1 MLVFCF
7 KDALH
12 RAASGTYI
20 LFPCA
25 YTAQLFCFHIRI
37 VFRHPARLARST
49 VVTLL
54 KHPVKKLLIKEAM
67 PLHDLLYRIVR
78 VQQILIDIIEPHLI
92 YIAHKR
98 STGALLKEP
107 AEVFPVEPQFIRR
120 FLQRHFFPVVMIHIR
135 TDLLQPLHIARPRLR
150 CHQGDRFGKM
160 FHQTCQQFQN
170 PRRAF

>member
-7 KDALH
+7 KDASH

-20 LFPCA
+20 LPPA
-25 YTAQLFCFHIRI
+25 YTARLFCFHIRI

-98 STGALLKEP
+98 AAGALLKEP
-107 AEVFPVEPQFIRR
+107 R
-120 FLQRHFFPVVMIHIR
+120 F
-135 TDLLQPLHIARPRLR
+135 DALL
-150 CHQGDRFGKM
+150 
-160 FHQTCQQFQN
+160 
-170 PRRAF
+170 

>member
-7 KDALH
+7 KDASH

-20 LFPCA
+20 LPPA
-25 YTAQLFCFHIRI
+25 YTARLFCFHIRI

-98 STGALLKEP
+98 AAGALLKEP

-120 FLQRHFFPVVMIHIR
+120 FLQR
-135 TDLLQPLHIARPRLR
+135 Q
-150 CHQGDRFGKM
+150 
-160 FHQTCQQFQN
+160 
-170 PRRAF
+170 